1 MSGSSSIHLIL
12 HVFLIFGLLNVR
24 ADELPKALPEDVS
37 MSSEELKK
45 VDHVIQK
52 FINDKELAGAVTIIA
67 RKGKVIY
74 FSAQGM
80 QDISAAKKM
89 DKDSIFRIYS
99 MTKAVVSVAAMRLVE
114 QGQLKLDVPASTYIP
129 SIAKMKLNGKIPN
142 REMTLRDLL
151 SHSSGLPNNIS
162 TDRALRAA
170 GHPSLAES
178 NLEEIMGRIESV
190 PLKYEPGEGWYY
202 SFAADVVGR
211 LVEIGSGLRLDKAL
225 RNLIFDPLGMK
236 DTGFYVPKEKWH
248 RFVTPY
254 GNGLKEITAPQP
266 GTSGP
271 FTFEKAPK
279 FLSGGGGLVSTAADY
294 MRFCLMLTGKGKFQ
308 DNRLLSA
315 KTVSEMFRDQ
325 LPEGVG
331 EITRAPKGRGFGL
344 GFAVRVRK
352 IDSSPLGEC
361 EWLGGL
367 GTEFFISPKDDLAVI
382 TLSNQSPMKQ
392 IKSKVRPFV
401 YSAFIKENKQSN
413 ITPQRREKYLV
424 LDSRII
430 ESTKNAEL
438 TLGEVR
444 KEKSNPLFVE
454 DQPWEPRYDNMYPN
468 VIYDEEENLYKC
480 WYCPFIVDQRTT
492 ETHLDRRKP
501 SLTPYMNARP
511 AGREEALLY
520 ATSKD
525 GINWTKPNLGI
536 VNFNGNSNNN
546 IVSRGLSGAGVIKDE
561 LEQLPGRRYK
571 AFYCSNSGYKMRYS
585 SDGLNWGD
593 EVALPGVGE
602 SDCHANMIW
611 SPELKR
617 YVGILRHYDPIPV
630 TGNRKIARTE
640 SIDSVTWTKSE
651 TIIEG
656 TPQDQLHDMVI
667 FRDGGV
673 YLGLLGCMNYP
684 SKETR
689 NGVRQHIELAWSPDS
704 YKWHR
709 INPGTPFISNSKS
722 NNNEYGKMPYD
733 WGCVF
738 PSAPVFVDDEIR
750 IYYGASDWYFFD
762 WRKGGL
768 ALATLGKD
776 RWAGY
781 EAIDDDDTAI
791 VTTTPLKLD
800 NHIHIT
806 ADVGKGGLIL
816 VNVLDQKGE
825 ILVSSEGIK
834 NSCTEFKLNFGRQY
848 NNINGSKC
856 RIQFII
862 NRAKIYSFRTRLK
875 IRSLTQ

>member
-1 MSGSSSIHLIL
+1 MIGSFSTHLRLLVVLAFSLTIL
-12 HVFLIFGLLNVR
+12 KSE
-24 ADELPKALPEDVS
+24 ELPQALPEEVGL
-37 MSSEELKK
+37 SSKKLKK
-45 VDHVIQK
+45 VDQVIQNY
-52 FINDKELAGAVTIIA
+52 IDKKQLAGAVTIIA
-67 RKGKVIY
+67 RKGKVIH
-74 FSAQGM
+74 FSAHGM
-80 QDISAAKKM
+80 RDLSKVRPM
-89 DKDSIFRIYS
+89 EEDSIFRIYS
-99 MTKAVVSVAAMRLVE
+99 MTKAVVSVAAMVLVE
-114 QGQLKLDVPASTYIP
+114 QGKLKLDVPASSYIP
-129 SIAKMKLNGKIPN
+129 SLGKMKFNGKLPK

-151 SHSSGLPNNIS
+151 SHSSGLPNNVT
-162 TDRALRAA
+162 TDRALRQA

-178 NLEEIMGRIESV
+178 SLEEMMNNLESV
-190 PLKYEPGEGWYY
+190 PLKYEPGKGWYY

-211 LVEIGSGLRLDKAL
+211 LVEIGSGLPLDKAL
-225 RNLIFDPLGMK
+225 KKLIFEPLNMK

-271 FTFEKAPK
+271 FTFEKPPK
-279 FLSGGGGLVSTAADY
+279 FLSGGGGLVSTASDY
-294 MRFCLMLTGKGKFQ
+294 MRFCLMLTGQGKFQ
-308 DNRLLSA
+308 GNRLLSA

-344 GFAVRVRK
+344 GFAVRIRK
-352 IDSSPLGEC
+352 IDSSPIGEC

-367 GTEFFISPKDDLAVI
+367 GTEFFISPKDELAVI
-382 TLSNQSPMKQ
+382 TLSNQSPMRQ
-392 IKSKVRPFV
+392 IKSEVRPYV

-413 ITPQRREKYLV
+413 ITPHRREKYLV

-430 ESTKNAEL
+430 ESTKNAKL
-438 TLGEVR
+438 TLGQITKHE
-444 KEKSNPLFVE
+444 SNPLFVE
-454 DQPWEPRYDNMYPN
+454 GQPWEPRYDNMYPN
-468 VIYDEEENLYKC
+468 VIYDNEENLYKC

-492 ETHLDRRKP
+492 ETHSDRRKP
-501 SLTPYMNARP
+501 SLTPYMDARP

-520 ATSKD
+520 AISKD
-525 GINWTKPNLGI
+525 GLNWVKPELGL
-536 VNFNGNSNNN
+536 VDFKGSSKNN
-546 IVSRGLSGAGVIKDE
+546 IVCRGLSGAGVIKDE
-561 LEQLPGRRYK
+561 LERFPERRYK

-593 EVALPGVGE
+593 EVSLPGVGE

-611 SPELKR
+611 SPELKK

-709 INPGTPFISNSKS
+709 INPRTPFISNSKS

-738 PSAPVFVDDEIR
+738 PSAPVFRDDEIR

-825 ILVSSEGIK
+825 ILVSSQGIK
-834 NSCTEFKLNFGRQY
+834 SSCTEFKLNFDPQY
-848 NNINGSKC
+848 SNLVGKVF
-856 RIQFII
+856 RIQFILQ
-862 NRAKIYSFRTRLK
+862 KSTIYSLNLR
-875 IRSLTQ
+875 

>member
-12 HVFLIFGLLNVR
+12 FVFLIFGLLNVR

-45 VDHVIQK
+45 VDRAIQK
-52 FINDKELAGAVTIIA
+52 FIDDKELAGAVTIIA
-67 RKGKVIY
+67 RKGKVIH

-114 QGQLKLDVPASTYIP
+114 QGKLKLDVPASTYIP
-129 SIAKMKLNGKIPN
+129 SISKMKFSGEIPD

-151 SHSSGLPNNIS
+151 SHSSGLPNNVS
-162 TDRALRAA
+162 TDRALRVA

-178 NLEEIMGRIESV
+178 NLEEIMGRLESV
-190 PLKYEPGEGWYY
+190 PLKYEPGKGWYY

-211 LVEIGSGLRLDKAL
+211 LVEIGSGLQLDKAL
-225 RNLIFDPLGMK
+225 INLIFDPLGMK

-294 MRFCLMLTGKGKFQ
+294 MRFCLMLTGQGKFQ

-344 GFAVRVRK
+344 GFAVRIRK

-367 GTEFFISPKDDLAVI
+367 GTEFFISPKDDLTVI
-382 TLSNQSPMKQ
+382 TLSNQSPMRQ

-401 YSAFIKENKQSN
+401 YSAFIKENKQSD

-424 LDSRII
+424 LNSRII
-430 ESTKNAEL
+430 ESTKNAKL

-454 DQPWEPRYDNMYPN
+454 DRTWEPRYDNMYPN

-492 ETHLDRRKP
+492 ETHPDRRKP
-501 SLTPYMNARP
+501 SLTPYMDARP

-561 LEQLPGRRYK
+561 LEKLPGRRYK

-611 SPELKR
+611 SPELKK

-704 YKWHR
+704 YKWHG

-768 ALATLGKD
+768 ALATLDKN

-781 EAIDDDDTAI
+781 EAVDDDSKAI

-800 NHIHIT
+800 NNIHIT
-806 ADVGKGGLIL
+806 ADVGKGGLIV

-834 NSCTEFKLNFGRQY
+834 NSCTEFKLNFGPQY
-848 NNINGSKC
+848 NHLKGSKC

-862 NRAKIYSFRTRLK
+862 NRAKIYSFRTR
-875 IRSLTQ
+875 

>member
-67 RKGKVIY
+67 RKEKVIY

-438 TLGEVR
+438 TFGEVR

-492 ETHLDRRKP
+492 ETHPDRRKP
-501 SLTPYMNARP
+501 SLTPYMDARP

-585 SDGLNWGD
+585 SDGLNWCD

-834 NSCTEFKLNFGRQY
+834 NSCTEFKLNFGPQY
-848 NNINGSKC
+848 NNLKGSKC

-862 NRAKIYSFRTRLK
+862 NRAKIYSFRTR
-875 IRSLTQ
+875 

>member
-12 HVFLIFGLLNVR
+12 FVFLIFGLLNVR
-24 ADELPKALPEDVS
+24 ADELPMALPEDVS

-52 FINDKELAGAVTIIA
+52 FIDDKELAGAVTIIA
-67 RKGKVIY
+67 RKGKVIH

-114 QGQLKLDVPASTYIP
+114 QGKLKLDVPASTYIP
-129 SIAKMKLNGKIPN
+129 SIAKMKFNGEIPN

-151 SHSSGLPNNIS
+151 SHSSGLPNNVS

-178 NLEEIMGRIESV
+178 NLEEIMGRLESV
-190 PLKYEPGEGWYY
+190 PLKYEPGKGWYY

-211 LVEIGSGLRLDKAL
+211 LVEIGSGLQLDKAL
-225 RNLIFDPLGMK
+225 RDLIFDPLGMK

-344 GFAVRVRK
+344 GFAVRVRR

-430 ESTKNAEL
+430 ESTKNAKL
-438 TLGEVR
+438 TIGEVR

-454 DQPWEPRYDNMYPN
+454 DRTWEPRYDNMYPN

-492 ETHLDRRKP
+492 ETNPDRRKP

-511 AGREEALLY
+511 AGREEAMLY
-520 ATSKD
+520 ATSAD

-561 LEQLPGRRYK
+561 LEKLPGRRYK

-593 EVALPGVGE
+593 EVSLPGVGE

-611 SPELKR
+611 SPELKK

-651 TIIEG
+651 TIMEG

-667 FRDGGV
+667 FRDGEV

-738 PSAPVFVDDEIR
+738 PSAPVFRDDEVR

-768 ALATLGKD
+768 ALATLDKN

-781 EAIDDDDTAI
+781 EAINDIEQAV

-806 ADVGKGGLIL
+806 ADVGKGGLIV

-825 ILVSSEGIK
+825 ILVSSQGIK
-834 NSCTEFKLNFGRQY
+834 NSCTEFKLNFGPEY
-848 NNINGSKC
+848 NHLKGSKC

-862 NRAKIYSFRTRLK
+862 NRAKIYSFRTR
-875 IRSLTQ
+875 

>member
-511 AGREEALLY
+511 AGREEAMLY

-800 NHIHIT
+800 NHINIT

-834 NSCTEFKLNFGRQY
+834 KSCTEFKLNFGRQY

>member
-1 MSGSSSIHLIL
+1 MSGYLSIHLIL
-12 HVFLIFGLLNVR
+12 FVFLIFGLLNVR

-45 VDHVIQK
+45 VDRVIQK
-52 FINDKELAGAVTIIA
+52 FIDDKELAGAVTIIA
-67 RKGKVIY
+67 RKGKVIH

-114 QGQLKLDVPASTYIP
+114 QGKLKLDVPASTYIP
-129 SIAKMKLNGKIPN
+129 SIAKMKFNGEIPN

-151 SHSSGLPNNIS
+151 SHSSGLPNNVS
-162 TDRALRAA
+162 TDRALRVA

-178 NLEEIMGRIESV
+178 NLEEIMGRLESV
-190 PLKYEPGEGWYY
+190 PLRYEPGKGWYY

-211 LVEIGSGLRLDKAL
+211 LVEIGSGLQLDKAL
-225 RNLIFDPLGMK
+225 RDLIFDPLGMK
-236 DTGFYVPKEKWH
+236 DTGFYVPQEKWH
-248 RFVTPY
+248 RFVIPY

-344 GFAVRVRK
+344 GFAVRIRK

-413 ITPQRREKYLV
+413 ITPQKREKYLV

-430 ESTKNAEL
+430 ESTKNAKL
-438 TLGEVR
+438 TIGEVR

-454 DQPWEPRYDNMYPN
+454 DRTWEPRYDNMYPN

-492 ETHLDRRKP
+492 KTVQEKRNP
-501 SLTPYMNARP
+501 SVTPYMSARP
-511 AGREEALLY
+511 AGREEAMLY
-520 ATSKD
+520 ATSAD

-561 LEQLPGRRYK
+561 LEKLPGRRYK

-611 SPELKR
+611 SPELKK

-667 FRDGGV
+667 FRDGGL

-768 ALATLGKD
+768 ALATLDKN

-781 EAIDDDDTAI
+781 EAVDDDSKAI

-800 NHIHIT
+800 NNIHIT
-806 ADVGKGGLIL
+806 ADVGKGGLIV

-834 NSCTEFKLNFGRQY
+834 NSCTEFKLNFGPQY
-848 NNINGSKC
+848 NHLKGSKC

-862 NRAKIYSFRTRLK
+862 NRAKIYSFRTR
-875 IRSLTQ
+875 

>member
-1 MSGSSSIHLIL
+1 M
-12 HVFLIFGLLNVR
+12 NVS
-24 ADELPKALPEDVS
+24 ADELPKALPEGVS

-52 FINDKELAGAVTIIA
+52 FIDDKQLAGAVTIIA
-67 RKGKVIY
+67 RKGKVIH

-80 QDISAAKKM
+80 QNISAAKKM

-114 QGQLKLDVPASTYIP
+114 QGKLKLDVPASTYIP

-151 SHSSGLPNNIS
+151 SHSSGLPNNVS

-178 NLEEIMGRIESV
+178 NLEEIMGRLESV
-190 PLKYEPGEGWYY
+190 PLKYEPGKGWYY

-211 LVEIGSGLRLDKAL
+211 LVEIGSGLQLDKAL
-225 RNLIFDPLGMK
+225 KDLIFDPLGMK

-294 MRFCLMLTGKGKFQ
+294 MRFCLMLTGKGQFQ

-315 KTVSEMFRDQ
+315 KTVSEMFRNQ

-344 GFAVRVRK
+344 GFAVRIRK

-413 ITPQRREKYLV
+413 ITPQKREKYLV

-430 ESTKNAEL
+430 ESTKNAKI
-438 TLGEVR
+438 TLGQITKHE
-444 KEKSNPLFVE
+444 SNPLFVE
-454 DQPWEPRYDNMYPN
+454 DQSWEPRYDNMYPN

-492 ETHLDRRKP
+492 ETVPEKRNP
-501 SLTPYMNARP
+501 SLTPYMSAKP
-511 AGREEALLY
+511 AGREEAMLY
-520 ATSKD
+520 ATSAD

-561 LEQLPGRRYK
+561 LEKLPGRRYK

-611 SPELKR
+611 SPELKK

-738 PSAPVFVDDEIR
+738 PSAPVFRDDEVR

-768 ALATLGKD
+768 ALATLDKD

-781 EAIDDDDTAI
+781 EAVDDDSKAI

-806 ADVGKGGLIL
+806 ADVGKGGFIV

-825 ILVSSEGIK
+825 ILVSSQGIK
-834 NSCTEFKLNFGRQY
+834 NSCTEFKLNFDPQY
-848 NNINGSKC
+848 DNLKGSKC

-862 NRAKIYSFRTRLK
+862 NRAKIYSFRTR
-875 IRSLTQ
+875 

>member
-12 HVFLIFGLLNVR
+12 FVFLIFGLLNGS
-24 ADELPKALPEDVS
+24 ADELPMALPEDVS

-52 FINDKELAGAVTIIA
+52 FIDDKELAGAVTIIA
-67 RKGKVIY
+67 RKGKVIH

-89 DKDSIFRIYS
+89 EKDSIFRIYS

-114 QGQLKLDVPASTYIP
+114 QGKLKLDVPASTYIP

-151 SHSSGLPNNIS
+151 SHSSGLPNNVS
-162 TDRALRAA
+162 TDRALRVA

-178 NLEEIMGRIESV
+178 NLEEIMGRLESV
-190 PLKYEPGEGWYY
+190 PLRYEPGKGWYY

-211 LVEIGSGLRLDKAL
+211 LVEIGSGLQLDKAL
-225 RNLIFDPLGMK
+225 RDLIFDPLGMK

-325 LPEGVG
+325 LTEGVG

-344 GFAVRVRK
+344 GFAVRIRK

-430 ESTKNAEL
+430 ESTKNAKL
-438 TLGEVR
+438 TIGQITKHE
-444 KEKSNPLFVE
+444 SNPLFVE
-454 DQPWEPRYDNMYPN
+454 DQSWEPRYDNMYPN

-492 ETHLDRRKP
+492 ETHPDRRKP
-501 SLTPYMNARP
+501 SLTPYMDARP

-561 LEQLPGRRYK
+561 LEKLPGRRYK

-611 SPELKR
+611 SPELKK

-768 ALATLGKD
+768 ALATLDKN

-781 EAIDDDDTAI
+781 EAVDDDSKAI
-791 VTTTPLKLD
+791 VTTTPLKVD
-800 NHIHIT
+800 NNIHIT
-806 ADVGKGGLIL
+806 ADVGKGGLIV

-825 ILVSSEGIK
+825 ILVSSQGIK
-834 NSCTEFKLNFGRQY
+834 NSCTEFKLNFGPEY
-848 NNINGSKC
+848 NHLKGSKC

-862 NRAKIYSFRTRLK
+862 NRAKIYSFRTR
-875 IRSLTQ
+875 

>member
-1 MSGSSSIHLIL
+1 MIGSFSTHLR
-12 HVFLIFGLLNVR
+12 FLVVLAFGLTILKSE
-24 ADELPKALPEDVS
+24 ELPQALPEEVGL
-37 MSSEELKK
+37 SSKKLKK
-45 VDHVIQK
+45 VDQVIQNY
-52 FINDKELAGAVTIIA
+52 IDKKQLAGAVTIIA
-67 RKGKVIY
+67 RKGKVIHL
-74 FSAQGM
+74 SAHGM
-80 QDISAAKKM
+80 RDLSKVRPM
-89 DKDSIFRIYS
+89 EEDSIFRIYS
-99 MTKAVVSVAAMRLVE
+99 MTKAVVSVAAMVLVE
-114 QGQLKLDVPASTYIP
+114 QGKLKLDVPASSYIP
-129 SIAKMKLNGKIPN
+129 SLGKMKFNGKLPE

-151 SHSSGLPNNIS
+151 SHSSGLPNNVT
-162 TDRALRAA
+162 TDRALRQA

-178 NLEEIMGRIESV
+178 SLEEMMNNLESV
-190 PLKYEPGEGWYY
+190 PLRYEPGKGWYY

-211 LVEIGSGLRLDKAL
+211 LVEIGSGLPLDKAL
-225 RNLIFDPLGMK
+225 KKLIFEPLNMK

-271 FTFEKAPK
+271 FTFEKPPK
-279 FLSGGGGLVSTAADY
+279 FLSGGGGLVSTASDY

-308 DNRLLSA
+308 GNRLLSA

-344 GFAVRVRK
+344 GFAVRIRK
-352 IDSSPLGEC
+352 IDSSPIGEC

-367 GTEFFISPKDDLAVI
+367 GTEFFISPKDELAVI
-382 TLSNQSPMKQ
+382 TLSNQSPMRQ
-392 IKSKVRPFV
+392 IKSEVRPYV

-413 ITPQRREKYLV
+413 ITPHRREKYLV

-430 ESTKNAEL
+430 ESTKNAKL

-454 DQPWEPRYDNMYPN
+454 DQSWEPRYDNMYPN

-492 ETHLDRRKP
+492 ETHPDRRKP
-501 SLTPYMNARP
+501 SLTPYMDARP

-561 LEQLPGRRYK
+561 LEKLPGRRYK

-611 SPELKR
+611 SPELKK

-738 PSAPVFVDDEIR
+738 PSAPVFRDDEVR

-768 ALATLGKD
+768 ALATLDKN

-781 EAIDDDDTAI
+781 EAVDDDDTAI
-791 VTTTPLKLD
+791 ITTTPLKLD

-825 ILVSSEGIK
+825 ILISSQGIK
-834 NSCTEFKLNFGRQY
+834 NSCTEFKINFNPQY
-848 NNINGSKC
+848 SNLVGKVF
-856 RIQFII
+856 RIQFILQKS
-862 NRAKIYSFRTRLK
+862 KIYSLNLR
-875 IRSLTQ
+875 

>member
-1 MSGSSSIHLIL
+1 MIGSFSTHLRIL
-12 HVFLIFGLLNVR
+12 VVLAFGLTILKSE
-24 ADELPKALPEDVS
+24 ELPQALPEEVGL
-37 MSSEELKK
+37 SSKKLKK
-45 VDHVIQK
+45 VDQVIQNY
-52 FINDKELAGAVTIIA
+52 IDKKQLAGAVTIIA
-67 RKGKVIY
+67 RKGKVIH
-74 FSAQGM
+74 FSAHGM
-80 QDISAAKKM
+80 RDLSKARPM
-89 DKDSIFRIYS
+89 EEDSIFRIYS
-99 MTKAVVSVAAMRLVE
+99 MTKAVVSVAAMVLVE
-114 QGQLKLDVPASTYIP
+114 QGKLKLDVPASSYIP
-129 SIAKMKLNGKIPN
+129 SLGKMKFNGKLPKT
-142 REMTLRDLL
+142 EMTLRDLL
-151 SHSSGLPNNIS
+151 SHSSGLPNNVT
-162 TDRALRAA
+162 TDRALRQA
-170 GHPSLAES
+170 GYPPLAES
-178 NLEEIMGRIESV
+178 SLEEMMNNLESV
-190 PLKYEPGEGWYY
+190 PLRYEPGKGWYY

-211 LVEIGSGLRLDKAL
+211 LVEIGSGIPLDKAL
-225 RNLIFDPLGMK
+225 KKLIFEPLNMK

-271 FTFEKAPK
+271 FTFEKPPK
-279 FLSGGGGLVSTAADY
+279 FLSGGGGLVSTASDY
-294 MRFCLMLTGKGKFQ
+294 MRFCLMLTGQGKFQ

-315 KTVSEMFRDQ
+315 KTVSEMFRNQ

-392 IKSKVRPFV
+392 IKSAVRPFV

-413 ITPQRREKYLV
+413 ITPQKREKYLV

-430 ESTKNAEL
+430 ESTKNAKL

-454 DQPWEPRYDNMYPN
+454 DQSWEPRYDNMYPN

-492 ETHLDRRKP
+492 ETHPDRRKP
-501 SLTPYMNARP
+501 SLTPYMDASP
-511 AGREEALLY
+511 DGREEAMLY

-561 LEQLPGRRYK
+561 LEKLPERRYK

-611 SPELKR
+611 SPELKK

-640 SIDSVTWTKSE
+640 SIDSVIWTKSE

-709 INPGTPFISNSKS
+709 INAGTPFISNSKS

-768 ALATLGKD
+768 ALATLGKN

-781 EAIDDDDTAI
+781 EPLNNNSEAI
-791 VTTTPLKLD
+791 VTTVPLLLG
-800 NHIHIT
+800 NRISVT

-816 VNVLDQKGE
+816 VNVLD
-825 ILVSSEGIK
+825 SENVTVYSQVIRT
-834 NSCTEFKLNFGRQY
+834 SCTDFSLSFE
-848 NNINGSKC
+848 SKSFDVAGKKYA
-856 RIQFII
+856 IQFKV
-862 NRAKIYSFRTRLK
+862 RGAKVYSFS
-875 IRSLTQ
+875 IR

>member
-1 MSGSSSIHLIL
+1 MIGSFSTHLHL
-12 HVFLIFGLLNVR
+12 LVVLAFGLTILKSE
-24 ADELPKALPEDVS
+24 ELPQASPEEVGL
-37 MSSEELKK
+37 SSKKLKK
-45 VDHVIQK
+45 VDQVIQNY
-52 FINDKELAGAVTIIA
+52 IDKKQLAGAVTIIA
-67 RKGKVIY
+67 RKGKVIH
-74 FSAQGM
+74 FSAHGM
-80 QDISAAKKM
+80 RDLSKVRPM
-89 DKDSIFRIYS
+89 EEDSIFRIYS
-99 MTKAVVSVAAMRLVE
+99 MTKAVVSVAAMVLVE
-114 QGQLKLDVPASTYIP
+114 QGKLKLDVPASSYIP
-129 SIAKMKLNGKIPN
+129 SLGKMKFNGKLPK

-151 SHSSGLPNNIS
+151 SHSSGLPNNVT
-162 TDRALRAA
+162 TDRALRQA

-178 NLEEIMGRIESV
+178 SLEEMMNNLESV
-190 PLKYEPGEGWYY
+190 PLRYEPGEGWYY

-211 LVEIGSGLRLDKAL
+211 LVEIGSGLPLDKAL
-225 RNLIFDPLGMK
+225 KELIFEPLNMK

-271 FTFEKAPK
+271 FTFEKPPK
-279 FLSGGGGLVSTAADY
+279 FLSGGGGLVSTASDY
-294 MRFCLMLTGKGKFQ
+294 MRFCLMLTGQGNFQ
-308 DNRLLSA
+308 GNRLLSA

-344 GFAVRVRK
+344 GFAVRIRK
-352 IDSSPLGEC
+352 IDSSPVGEC

-367 GTEFFISPKDDLAVI
+367 GTEFFISPKDELAVI
-382 TLSNQSPMKQ
+382 TLSNQSPMRQ
-392 IKSKVRPFV
+392 IKSEVRPYV

-413 ITPQRREKYLV
+413 ITPHRREKYLV

-430 ESTKNAEL
+430 ESTKNAKL
-438 TLGEVR
+438 TLGQITKHE
-444 KEKSNPLFVE
+444 SNPLFVE
-454 DQPWEPRYDNMYPN
+454 GQPWEPRYDNMYPN
-468 VIYDEEENLYKC
+468 VIYDNEENLYKC

-492 ETHLDRRKP
+492 ETHPNRRKP
-501 SLTPYMNARP
+501 SLTPYMDARP

-520 ATSKD
+520 AISKD
-525 GINWTKPNLGI
+525 GLNWVKPELGL
-536 VNFNGNSNNN
+536 VDFKGSSKNN
-546 IVSRGLSGAGVIKDE
+546 IVCRGLSGAGIIKDE
-561 LEQLPGRRYK
+561 LERLPERRYK

-585 SDGLNWGD
+585 FDGLNWGD
-593 EVALPGVGE
+593 EVSLPGVGE

-611 SPELKR
+611 SPELKK

-651 TIIEG
+651 TILEG
-656 TPQDQLHDMVI
+656 TPQNQLHDMVI

-709 INPGTPFISNSKS
+709 VNPGAPFISNSESK
-722 NNNEYGKMPYD
+722 NNEYGKMPYD

-768 ALATLGKD
+768 ALATLGKN

-781 EAIDDDDTAI
+781 EPLNNNSEAI
-791 VTTTPLKLD
+791 VTTVPLMLG
-800 NHIHIT
+800 NRISVT
-806 ADVGKGGLIL
+806 ADVGKGGLIS
-816 VNVLDQKGE
+816 VNVLD
-825 ILVSSEGIK
+825 SENVTVCSQVIRT
-834 NSCTEFKLNFGRQY
+834 SCTDFSLSFE
-848 NNINGSKC
+848 SKSFDVAGKKYA
-856 RIQFII
+856 IQFKV
-862 NRAKIYSFRTRLK
+862 RGAKVYSFS
-875 IRSLTQ
+875 IR

>member
-12 HVFLIFGLLNVR
+12 FVFLIFGLLNGR
-24 ADELPKALPEDVS
+24 ADELPMALPEDVS

-52 FINDKELAGAVTIIA
+52 FIDDKELAGAVTIIA
-67 RKGKVIY
+67 RKGKVIH

-114 QGQLKLDVPASTYIP
+114 QGKLKLDVPASTYIP

-151 SHSSGLPNNIS
+151 SHSSGLPNNVS
-162 TDRALRAA
+162 TDRALRVA

-178 NLEEIMGRIESV
+178 NLEEIMGRLESV
-190 PLKYEPGEGWYY
+190 PLRYEPSKGWYY

-211 LVEIGSGLRLDKAL
+211 LVEIGSGLQLDKAL
-225 RNLIFDPLGMK
+225 RDLIFDPLGMK

-294 MRFCLMLTGKGKFQ
+294 MRFCLMLTGQGQFQ

-344 GFAVRVRK
+344 GFAVRIRK

-430 ESTKNAEL
+430 ESTKNAKL
-438 TLGEVR
+438 ILGQITKHE
-444 KEKSNPLFVE
+444 SNPLFVE

-492 ETHLDRRKP
+492 ETNPDRRKP

-511 AGREEALLY
+511 AGREEAMLY
-520 ATSKD
+520 ATSAD

-561 LEQLPGRRYK
+561 LEKLPGRRYK

-593 EVALPGVGE
+593 EVSLPGVGE

-611 SPELKR
+611 SPELKK

-768 ALATLGKD
+768 ALATLDKN

-781 EAIDDDDTAI
+781 EAVDDDSKAI

-800 NHIHIT
+800 NNIHIT
-806 ADVGKGGLIL
+806 ADVGKGGLIV

-825 ILVSSEGIK
+825 ILVSSQGIK
-834 NSCTEFKLNFGRQY
+834 NSCTEFKLNFGPEY
-848 NNINGSKC
+848 NHLKGSKC

-862 NRAKIYSFRTRLK
+862 NRAKIYSFRTR
-875 IRSLTQ
+875 

>member
-413 ITPQRREKYLV
+413 IAPQRREKYLV

-501 SLTPYMNARP
+501 SLTPYMDARP

>member
-1 MSGSSSIHLIL
+1 MSGSTSIHLIL
-12 HVFLIFGLLNVR
+12 FVFLIFGLLKGR
-24 ADELPKALPEDVS
+24 ADELPMALPEDVS

-52 FINDKELAGAVTIIA
+52 FIDDKELAGAVTIIA
-67 RKGKVIY
+67 RKGKVIH

-89 DKDSIFRIYS
+89 EKDSIFRIYS

-114 QGQLKLDVPASTYIP
+114 QGKLKLDVPASTYIP
-129 SIAKMKLNGKIPN
+129 SIAKMKFNGEIPN

-151 SHSSGLPNNIS
+151 SHSSGLPNNVS
-162 TDRALRAA
+162 TDRALRVA

-178 NLEEIMGRIESV
+178 NLEEIMGRLESV
-190 PLKYEPGEGWYY
+190 PLRYEPSKGWYY

-211 LVEIGSGLRLDKAL
+211 LVEIGSGLQLDKAL
-225 RNLIFDPLGMK
+225 RDLIFDPLGMK

-279 FLSGGGGLVSTAADY
+279 FLSGGGGLVSTAGDY

-344 GFAVRVRK
+344 GFAVRIRK

-430 ESTKNAEL
+430 ESTKNAKL
-438 TLGEVR
+438 TIGEVR

-454 DQPWEPRYDNMYPN
+454 DRTWEPRYDNMYPN

-492 ETHLDRRKP
+492 KTVSEKRNP

-511 AGREEALLY
+511 AGREEAMLY
-520 ATSKD
+520 ATSAD

-561 LEQLPGRRYK
+561 LEKLPGRRYK

-593 EVALPGVGE
+593 EVSLPGVGE

-611 SPELKR
+611 SPELKK

-768 ALATLGKD
+768 ALATLDKD

-781 EAIDDDDTAI
+781 EAVDDDSKAI

-800 NHIHIT
+800 NNIHIT
-806 ADVGKGGLIL
+806 ADVGKGGLIV

-834 NSCTEFKLNFGRQY
+834 NSCTEFKLNFGPQY
-848 NNINGSKC
+848 NHLKGSKY

-862 NRAKIYSFRTRLK
+862 NRAKIYSFRTR
-875 IRSLTQ
+875 

>member
-1 MSGSSSIHLIL
+1 MSGSSSIHFIL
-12 HVFLIFGLLNVR
+12 YVFIVFGLMNVS
-24 ADELPKALPEDVS
+24 ADELPKALPEGVS

-52 FINDKELAGAVTIIA
+52 FIDDKELAGAVTIIA
-67 RKGKVIY
+67 RKGKVIH

-80 QDISAAKKM
+80 QNISAAKKM

-114 QGQLKLDVPASTYIP
+114 QGKLKLDVPASTYIP
-129 SIAKMKLNGKIPN
+129 SIAKMKLDGEIPN

-151 SHSSGLPNNIS
+151 SHSSGLPNNVS

-178 NLEEIMGRIESV
+178 NLEEIMGRLESV
-190 PLKYEPGEGWYY
+190 PLKYEPSKGWYY

-211 LVEIGSGLRLDKAL
+211 LVEIGSGLQLDKAL
-225 RNLIFDPLGMK
+225 KDLIFDPLGMK

-271 FTFEKAPK
+271 FTFEKAPR

-294 MRFCLMLTGKGKFQ
+294 MRFCLMLTGKGQFQ

-315 KTVSEMFRDQ
+315 KTVSEMFRNQ

-344 GFAVRVRK
+344 GFAVRIRK

-367 GTEFFISPKDDLAVI
+367 GTEFFISPKDDLVVI

-413 ITPQRREKYLV
+413 ITPQKREKYLV

-430 ESTKNAEL
+430 DSTKNAKL
-438 TLGEVR
+438 TLGQITKHE
-444 KEKSNPLFVE
+444 SNPLFVE
-454 DQPWEPRYDNMYPN
+454 DQSWEPRYDNMYPN

-492 ETHLDRRKP
+492 ETVPEKRNP
-501 SLTPYMNARP
+501 SLTPYMSARP
-511 AGREEALLY
+511 AGREEAMLY
-520 ATSKD
+520 ATSAD
-525 GINWTKPNLGI
+525 GFNWTKPNLGI

-561 LEQLPGRRYK
+561 LEKLPGRRYK

-611 SPELKR
+611 SPELKK

-640 SIDSVTWTKSE
+640 SVDSVTWTKSE

-704 YKWHR
+704 FKWHR

-722 NNNEYGKMPYD
+722 NNLEYGKMPYD

-738 PSAPVFVDDEIR
+738 PSAPVFVNDEIR

-768 ALATLGKD
+768 ALATLDKN

-781 EAIDDDDTAI
+781 EAVDDDDTAI
-791 VTTTPLKLD
+791 VTTNPLKLD
-800 NHIHIT
+800 NNIHIT
-806 ADVGKGGLIL
+806 ADVGKGGRIL
-816 VNVLDQKGE
+816 VNVLNQKGE
-825 ILVSSEGIK
+825 ILVSSQGIK
-834 NSCTEFKLNFGRQY
+834 NSCTEFKLNFNPQY
-848 NNINGSKC
+848 SNLVGKVL
-856 RIQFII
+856 RIQFILQKS
-862 NRAKIYSFRTRLK
+862 KIYSLNLR
-875 IRSLTQ
+875 

>member
-12 HVFLIFGLLNVR
+12 FVFLIFGLLNGR
-24 ADELPKALPEDVS
+24 ADELPMALPEDVS

-52 FINDKELAGAVTIIA
+52 FIDDKELAGAVTIIA
-67 RKGKVIY
+67 RKGKVIH

-114 QGQLKLDVPASTYIP
+114 QGKLKLDVPASTYIP
-129 SIAKMKLNGKIPN
+129 SIAKMKFNGEIPN

-151 SHSSGLPNNIS
+151 SHSSGLPNNVS
-162 TDRALRAA
+162 TDRALRVA

-178 NLEEIMGRIESV
+178 NLEEIMGRLESV
-190 PLKYEPGEGWYY
+190 PLRYEPSKGWYY

-211 LVEIGSGLRLDKAL
+211 LVEIGSGLQLDKAL
-225 RNLIFDPLGMK
+225 RDLIFDPLGMK
-236 DTGFYVPKEKWH
+236 DTGFYVPQEKWH
-248 RFVTPY
+248 RFVIPY

-344 GFAVRVRK
+344 GFAVRIRK

-430 ESTKNAEL
+430 ESTKNAKL
-438 TLGEVR
+438 ILGQITKHE
-444 KEKSNPLFVE
+444 SNPLFVE

-492 ETHLDRRKP
+492 ETVPEKRNP
-501 SLTPYMNARP
+501 SDTPYMSARP
-511 AGREEALLY
+511 AGREEAMLY
-520 ATSKD
+520 ATSAD

-561 LEQLPGRRYK
+561 LEKLPGRRYK

-593 EVALPGVGE
+593 EVSLPGVGE

-611 SPELKR
+611 SPELKK

-667 FRDGGV
+667 FRDGGL

-768 ALATLGKD
+768 ALATLDKN

-781 EAIDDDDTAI
+781 EAVDDDSKAI

-800 NHIHIT
+800 NNIHIT
-806 ADVGKGGLIL
+806 ADVGKGGLIV

-825 ILVSSEGIK
+825 ILVSSQGIK
-834 NSCTEFKLNFGRQY
+834 NSCTEFKLNFGPEY
-848 NNINGSKC
+848 NHLKGSKC

-862 NRAKIYSFRTRLK
+862 NRAKVYSFRTR
-875 IRSLTQ
+875 

>member
-501 SLTPYMNARP
+501 SLTPYMDARP

-800 NHIHIT
+800 NHINIT

-834 NSCTEFKLNFGRQY
+834 KSCTEFKLNFGRQY

>member
-12 HVFLIFGLLNVR
+12 IVFLIFGLLNVR

-52 FINDKELAGAVTIIA
+52 FIDDKELAGAVTIIA
-67 RKGKVIY
+67 RKGKVIH

-151 SHSSGLPNNIS
+151 SHSSGLPNNVS

-178 NLEEIMGRIESV
+178 NLEEMMGRLESV
-190 PLKYEPGEGWYY
+190 PLKYEPGKGWYY

-211 LVEIGSGLRLDKAL
+211 LVEIGSGLQLDKAL

-236 DTGFYVPKEKWH
+236 DTGFYVPKEKWE

-271 FTFEKAPK
+271 FTFKKAPK

-294 MRFCLMLTGKGKFQ
+294 MRFCLMLTGKGRFK

-401 YSAFIKENKQSN
+401 YSAFIEENKQSN
-413 ITPQRREKYLV
+413 ITPQRREKFLL

-430 ESTKNAEL
+430 ESTKNAKL

-454 DQPWEPRYDNMYPN
+454 DRPWEPRYDNMYPN

-492 ETHLDRRKP
+492 ETHPDIRKP
-501 SLTPYMNARP
+501 SLTPYMDARP

-561 LEQLPGRRYK
+561 LEKLPGRRYK

-611 SPELKR
+611 SPELKK
-617 YVGILRHYDPIPV
+617 YVGILRHYDPITV

-709 INPGTPFISNSKS
+709 INPGAPFISNSKS

-768 ALATLGKD
+768 ALATLDKN

-781 EAIDDDDTAI
+781 EAVDDDSKAI

-800 NHIHIT
+800 NNIHIT
-806 ADVGKGGLIL
+806 ADVGKGGLIV

-834 NSCTEFKLNFGRQY
+834 NSCTEFKLNFGPQY
-848 NNINGSKC
+848 NNIKGSKC

-862 NRAKIYSFRTRLK
+862 NRAKVYSFRTR
-875 IRSLTQ
+875 

>member
-1 MSGSSSIHLIL
+1 
-12 HVFLIFGLLNVR
+12 
-24 ADELPKALPEDVS
+24 
-37 MSSEELKK
+37 
-45 VDHVIQK
+45 
-52 FINDKELAGAVTIIA
+52 TIIA
-67 RKGKVIY
+67 RKGKVIH
-74 FSAQGM
+74 FSAHGM
-80 QDISAAKKM
+80 RDLSKVRPM
-89 DKDSIFRIYS
+89 EEDSIFRIYS
-99 MTKAVVSVAAMRLVE
+99 MTKAVVSVAAMVLVE
-114 QGQLKLDVPASTYIP
+114 QEKLKLDVPASSYIP
-129 SIAKMKLNGKIPN
+129 SLGKMKFNGKLPK

-151 SHSSGLPNNIS
+151 SHSSGLPNNVT
-162 TDRALRAA
+162 TDRALRKA

-178 NLEEIMGRIESV
+178 SLEEMMNNLESV
-190 PLKYEPGEGWYY
+190 PLKYEPGKGWYY

-211 LVEIGSGLRLDKAL
+211 LVEIGSGLPLDKAL
-225 RNLIFDPLGMK
+225 KKLIFEPLNMK

-271 FTFEKAPK
+271 FTFEKPPK
-279 FLSGGGGLVSTAADY
+279 FLSGGGGLVSTASDY
-294 MRFCLMLTGKGKFQ
+294 MRFCLMLTGQGKFQ
-308 DNRLLSA
+308 GNRLLSA

-344 GFAVRVRK
+344 GFAVRIRK
-352 IDSSPLGEC
+352 IDSSPIGEC

-367 GTEFFISPKDDLAVI
+367 GTEFFISPKDELAVI
-382 TLSNQSPMKQ
+382 TLSNQSPMRH
-392 IKSKVRPFV
+392 IKSEVRPYV

-413 ITPQRREKYLV
+413 ITPHRREKYLV

-430 ESTKNAEL
+430 ESTKNAKL
-438 TLGEVR
+438 TLGQITKHE
-444 KEKSNPLFVE
+444 SNPLFVE
-454 DQPWEPRYDNMYPN
+454 GQPWEPRYDNMYPN
-468 VIYDEEENLYKC
+468 VIYDNEENLYKC

-492 ETHLDRRKP
+492 ETHPNRRKP
-501 SLTPYMNARP
+501 SLTPYMDARP

-520 ATSKD
+520 AISKD
-525 GINWTKPNLGI
+525 GLNWVKPELGL
-536 VNFNGNSNNN
+536 VDFKGSSKNN
-546 IVSRGLSGAGVIKDE
+546 IVCRGLSGAGVIKDE
-561 LEQLPGRRYK
+561 LERFPERRYK

-611 SPELKR
+611 SPELKK

-656 TPQDQLHDMVI
+656 TPQNQLHDMVI

-709 INPGTPFISNSKS
+709 INPRTPFISNSKS

-768 ALATLGKD
+768 ALATLGKN

-781 EAIDDDDTAI
+781 EPLNNNSEAI
-791 VTTTPLKLD
+791 VTTVPLMLG
-800 NHIHIT
+800 NRISVT
-806 ADVGKGGLIL
+806 ADVGKGGLIS
-816 VNVLDQKGE
+816 VNVLD
-825 ILVSSEGIK
+825 SENVTVYSQVIRT
-834 NSCTEFKLNFGRQY
+834 SCTDFSLSFE
-848 NNINGSKC
+848 SKSFDVAGKKC
-856 RIQFII
+856 AIQFKV
-862 NRAKIYSFRTRLK
+862 RGAKVYSFS
-875 IRSLTQ
+875 IR

>member
-1 MSGSSSIHLIL
+1 MSGYSSIHLIL
-12 HVFLIFGLLNVR
+12 FVFLIFGLLNVR

-45 VDHVIQK
+45 VDRVIQK
-52 FINDKELAGAVTIIA
+52 FIDDKELAGAVTIIA
-67 RKGKVIY
+67 RKGKVIH

-80 QDISAAKKM
+80 QNISAAKKM

-114 QGQLKLDVPASTYIP
+114 QGKLKLDVPASTYIP

-151 SHSSGLPNNIS
+151 SHSSGLPNNVS

-170 GHPSLAES
+170 GHLSLAES
-178 NLEEIMGRIESV
+178 NLEEIMGRLESV
-190 PLKYEPGEGWYY
+190 PLKYEPGKGWYY

-211 LVEIGSGLRLDKAL
+211 LVEIGSGLQLDKAL
-225 RNLIFDPLGMK
+225 RDLIFDPLGMK
-236 DTGFYVPKEKWH
+236 DTGFYVPQEKWH
-248 RFVTPY
+248 RFVIPY

-344 GFAVRVRK
+344 GFAVRIRK

-392 IKSKVRPFV
+392 IKGKVRPFV
-401 YSAFIKENKQSN
+401 YSAFIEENKQSS

-430 ESTKNAEL
+430 ESTKNAKL
-438 TLGEVR
+438 TLGQITKHE
-444 KEKSNPLFVE
+444 SNPLFVE
-454 DQPWEPRYDNMYPN
+454 DQSWEPRYDNMYPN
-468 VIYDEEENLYKC
+468 VIYDKEENLYKC

-492 ETHLDRRKP
+492 ETVPEKRNP
-501 SLTPYMNARP
+501 SLTPYMSARP
-511 AGREEALLY
+511 AGREEAMLY
-520 ATSKD
+520 ATSAD

-561 LEQLPGRRYK
+561 LEKLPGRRYK

-611 SPELKR
+611 SPELKK

-640 SIDSVTWTKSE
+640 SVDSVTWTKSE

-768 ALATLGKD
+768 ALATLDKN

-781 EAIDDDDTAI
+781 EAVNDIEPAV

-800 NHIHIT
+800 NNIHIT
-806 ADVGKGGLIL
+806 ADVGKGGLIV

-834 NSCTEFKLNFGRQY
+834 NSCTEFKLNFGPQY
-848 NNINGSKC
+848 NHLKGSKC

-862 NRAKIYSFRTRLK
+862 NRAKIYSFRTR
-875 IRSLTQ
+875 

>member
-12 HVFLIFGLLNVR
+12 FVFLIFGLLNGS
-24 ADELPKALPEDVS
+24 ADELPMALPEDVS

-52 FINDKELAGAVTIIA
+52 FIDDKELAGAVTIIA
-67 RKGKVIY
+67 RKGKVIH

-89 DKDSIFRIYS
+89 EKDSIFRIYS

-114 QGQLKLDVPASTYIP
+114 QGKLKLDVPASTYIP

-151 SHSSGLPNNIS
+151 SHSSGLPNNVS
-162 TDRALRAA
+162 TDRALRVA

-178 NLEEIMGRIESV
+178 NLEEIMGRLESV
-190 PLKYEPGEGWYY
+190 PLRYEPSKGWYY

-211 LVEIGSGLRLDKAL
+211 LVEIGSGLQLDKAL
-225 RNLIFDPLGMK
+225 RDLIFDPLGMK

-294 MRFCLMLTGKGKFQ
+294 MRFCLMLTGQGQFQ

-325 LPEGVG
+325 LTEGVG

-344 GFAVRVRK
+344 GFAVRIRK
-352 IDSSPLGEC
+352 INSSPLGEC

-430 ESTKNAEL
+430 ESTKNAKL
-438 TLGEVR
+438 TIGEVR

-454 DQPWEPRYDNMYPN
+454 DRTWEPRYDNMYPN

-492 ETHLDRRKP
+492 ETNPDRRKP

-511 AGREEALLY
+511 AGREEAMLY
-520 ATSKD
+520 ATSAD

-561 LEQLPGRRYK
+561 LEKLPGRRYK

-611 SPELKR
+611 SPELKK

-768 ALATLGKD
+768 ALATLDKN

-781 EAIDDDDTAI
+781 EAVDDDSKAI
-791 VTTTPLKLD
+791 VTTTPLKVD
-800 NHIHIT
+800 NNIHIT
-806 ADVGKGGLIL
+806 ADVGKGGLIV

-825 ILVSSEGIK
+825 ILVSSQGIK
-834 NSCTEFKLNFGRQY
+834 NSCTEFKLNFGPEY
-848 NNINGSKC
+848 NHLKGSKC

-862 NRAKIYSFRTRLK
+862 NRAKIYSFRTR
-875 IRSLTQ
+875 

>member
-1 MSGSSSIHLIL
+1 MSGSTSIHLIL
-12 HVFLIFGLLNVR
+12 FVFLIFGLLNGS
-24 ADELPKALPEDVS
+24 ADELPMALPEDVS

-52 FINDKELAGAVTIIA
+52 FIDDKELAGAVTIIA
-67 RKGKVIY
+67 RKGKVIH

-89 DKDSIFRIYS
+89 EKDSIFRIYS

-114 QGQLKLDVPASTYIP
+114 QGKLKLDVPASTYIP
-129 SIAKMKLNGKIPN
+129 SIAKMKFNGEIPN

-151 SHSSGLPNNIS
+151 SHSSGLPNNVS
-162 TDRALRAA
+162 TDRALRVA

-178 NLEEIMGRIESV
+178 NLEEIMGRLESV
-190 PLKYEPGEGWYY
+190 PLRYEPGKGWYY

-211 LVEIGSGLRLDKAL
+211 LVEIGSGLQLDKAL
-225 RNLIFDPLGMK
+225 RDLIFDPLGMK

-271 FTFEKAPK
+271 FTFEKAPR

-325 LPEGVG
+325 LTEGVG

-344 GFAVRVRK
+344 GFAVRIRK
-352 IDSSPLGEC
+352 INSSPLGEC

-413 ITPQRREKYLV
+413 ITPQKREKHLV

-430 ESTKNAEL
+430 ESTKNAKL
-438 TLGEVR
+438 TIGEVR

-454 DQPWEPRYDNMYPN
+454 DRTWEPRYDNMYPN

-492 ETHLDRRKP
+492 ETHPDRRKP
-501 SLTPYMNARP
+501 SLTQYMDARP

-561 LEQLPGRRYK
+561 LEKLPGRRYK

-593 EVALPGVGE
+593 EVSLPGVGE

-611 SPELKR
+611 SPELKK

-768 ALATLGKD
+768 ALATLDKN

-781 EAIDDDDTAI
+781 EAVDDDSKAI
-791 VTTTPLKLD
+791 VTTTPLKVD
-800 NHIHIT
+800 NNIHIT
-806 ADVGKGGLIL
+806 ADVGKGGLIV

-825 ILVSSEGIK
+825 ILVSSQGIK
-834 NSCTEFKLNFGRQY
+834 NSCTEFKLNFGPEY
-848 NNINGSKC
+848 NHLKGSKC

-862 NRAKIYSFRTRLK
+862 NRAKIYSFRTR
-875 IRSLTQ
+875 

>member
-12 HVFLIFGLLNVR
+12 FVFLIFGLLNGR
-24 ADELPKALPEDVS
+24 ADELPMALPEDVS

-52 FINDKELAGAVTIIA
+52 FIDDKELAGAVTIIA
-67 RKGKVIY
+67 RKGKVIH

-89 DKDSIFRIYS
+89 EKDSIFRIYS

-114 QGQLKLDVPASTYIP
+114 QGKLKLDVPASTYIP

-151 SHSSGLPNNIS
+151 SHSSGLPNNVS
-162 TDRALRAA
+162 TDRALRVA

-178 NLEEIMGRIESV
+178 NLEEIMGRLESV
-190 PLKYEPGEGWYY
+190 PLRYEPSKGWYY

-211 LVEIGSGLRLDKAL
+211 LVEIGSGLQLDKAL
-225 RNLIFDPLGMK
+225 RDLIFDPLGMK

-344 GFAVRVRK
+344 GFAVRIRK

-367 GTEFFISPKDDLAVI
+367 GTEFFISPKDDLTVI

-430 ESTKNAEL
+430 ESTKNAKL
-438 TLGEVR
+438 TIGEVR

-454 DQPWEPRYDNMYPN
+454 DRTWEPRYDNMYPN

-492 ETHLDRRKP
+492 ETHPDRRKP
-501 SLTPYMNARP
+501 SLTPYMDARP

-561 LEQLPGRRYK
+561 LEKLPGRRYK

-593 EVALPGVGE
+593 EVSLPGVGE

-611 SPELKR
+611 SPELKK

-768 ALATLGKD
+768 ALATLDKN

-781 EAIDDDDTAI
+781 EAVDDDSKAI

-800 NHIHIT
+800 NNIHIT
-806 ADVGKGGLIL
+806 ADVGKGGLIV

-825 ILVSSEGIK
+825 ILGSSQGIK
-834 NSCTEFKLNFGRQY
+834 NSCTEFKLNFGPQY
-848 NNINGSKC
+848 NHLKGIKY

-862 NRAKIYSFRTRLK
+862 NRAKIYSFRTR
-875 IRSLTQ
+875 

>member
-12 HVFLIFGLLNVR
+12 FVFLIFGLLNVR
-24 ADELPKALPEDVS
+24 ADELPMALPEDVS

-52 FINDKELAGAVTIIA
+52 FIDDKELAGAVTIIA
-67 RKGKVIY
+67 RKGKVIH

-89 DKDSIFRIYS
+89 EKDSIFRIYS

-114 QGQLKLDVPASTYIP
+114 QGKLKLDVPASTYIP

-151 SHSSGLPNNIS
+151 SHSSGLPNNVS
-162 TDRALRAA
+162 TDRALRVA

-178 NLEEIMGRIESV
+178 NLEEIMGRLESV
-190 PLKYEPGEGWYY
+190 PLRYEPSKGWYY

-211 LVEIGSGLRLDKAL
+211 LVEIGSGLQLDKAL
-225 RNLIFDPLGMK
+225 RDLIFDPLGMK

-294 MRFCLMLTGKGKFQ
+294 MRFCLMLTGQGQFQ

-325 LPEGVG
+325 LTEGVG

-344 GFAVRVRK
+344 GFAVRIRK

-430 ESTKNAEL
+430 ESTKNAKL
-438 TLGEVR
+438 TIGEVR

-454 DQPWEPRYDNMYPN
+454 DRTWEPRYDNMYPN

-492 ETHLDRRKP
+492 ETHPDRRKP
-501 SLTPYMNARP
+501 SLTPYMDARP

-561 LEQLPGRRYK
+561 LEKLPGRRYK

-593 EVALPGVGE
+593 EVSLPGVGE

-611 SPELKR
+611 SPELKK

-768 ALATLGKD
+768 ALATLDKN

-781 EAIDDDDTAI
+781 EAVDDDSKAI

-800 NHIHIT
+800 NNIHIT
-806 ADVGKGGLIL
+806 ADVGKGGLIV

-825 ILVSSEGIK
+825 ILVSSQGIK
-834 NSCTEFKLNFGRQY
+834 NSCTEFKLNFGPEY
-848 NNINGSKC
+848 NHLKGSKC

-862 NRAKIYSFRTRLK
+862 NRAKIYSFRTR
-875 IRSLTQ
+875 

>member
-1 MSGSSSIHLIL
+1 MSGSLSIHLIL
-12 HVFLIFGLLNVR
+12 FVFLIFGLLNVR

-52 FINDKELAGAVTIIA
+52 FIDDKELAGAVTIIA
-67 RKGKVIY
+67 RKGKVIH

-89 DKDSIFRIYS
+89 EKDSIFRIYS

-114 QGQLKLDVPASTYIP
+114 QGKLKLDVPVSTYIP

-151 SHSSGLPNNIS
+151 SHSSGLPNNVS
-162 TDRALRAA
+162 TDRSLRAA

-178 NLEEIMGRIESV
+178 NLEEIMGRLESV
-190 PLKYEPGEGWYY
+190 PLRYEPGKGWYY

-211 LVEIGSGLRLDKAL
+211 LVEIGSDLQLDKAL
-225 RNLIFDPLGMK
+225 RDLIFDPLGMK

-430 ESTKNAEL
+430 ESTKNAKL
-438 TLGEVR
+438 TLGQITKHE
-444 KEKSNPLFVE
+444 SNPLFVE
-454 DQPWEPRYDNMYPN
+454 DQSWEPRYDNMYPN

-492 ETHLDRRKP
+492 ETVPEKRNP
-501 SLTPYMNARP
+501 SLTPYMSAKP
-511 AGREEALLY
+511 AGREEAMLY
-520 ATSKD
+520 ATSVD

-561 LEQLPGRRYK
+561 LEKLPGRRYK

-611 SPELKR
+611 SPELKK

-738 PSAPVFVDDEIR
+738 PSAPVFVNDEIR

-768 ALATLGKD
+768 ALATLDKN

-781 EAIDDDDTAI
+781 EAINDIEPAV

-806 ADVGKGGLIL
+806 AGVGKGGLIV

-834 NSCTEFKLNFGRQY
+834 NPCTEFKLNFGPQY
-848 NNINGSKC
+848 NHLKGSKC

-862 NRAKIYSFRTRLK
+862 NRAKIYSFRTR
-875 IRSLTQ
+875 

>member
-1 MSGSSSIHLIL
+1 MSGSTSIHLIL
-12 HVFLIFGLLNVR
+12 FVFLIFGLLNGR
-24 ADELPKALPEDVS
+24 ADELPMALPEDVS

-52 FINDKELAGAVTIIA
+52 FIDDKELAGAVTIIA
-67 RKGKVIY
+67 RKGKVIH

-114 QGQLKLDVPASTYIP
+114 QGKLKLDVPASTYIP

-151 SHSSGLPNNIS
+151 SHSSGLPNNVS
-162 TDRALRAA
+162 TDRALRVA

-178 NLEEIMGRIESV
+178 NLEEIMGRLESV
-190 PLKYEPGEGWYY
+190 PLRYEPSKGWYY

-211 LVEIGSGLRLDKAL
+211 LVEIGSGLQLDKAL
-225 RNLIFDPLGMK
+225 RDLIFDPLGMK

-294 MRFCLMLTGKGKFQ
+294 MRFCLMLTGQGQFQ

-325 LPEGVG
+325 LTEGVG

-344 GFAVRVRK
+344 GFAVRIRK
-352 IDSSPLGEC
+352 INSSPLGEC

-430 ESTKNAEL
+430 ESTKNAKL
-438 TLGEVR
+438 TIGQITKHE
-444 KEKSNPLFVE
+444 SNPLFVE

-492 ETHLDRRKP
+492 ETHPDRRKP
-501 SLTPYMNARP
+501 SLTPYMDARP

-561 LEQLPGRRYK
+561 LEKLPGRRYK

-593 EVALPGVGE
+593 EVSLPGVGE

-611 SPELKR
+611 SPELKK

-768 ALATLGKD
+768 ALATLDKN

-781 EAIDDDDTAI
+781 EAVDDDSKAI
-791 VTTTPLKLD
+791 VTTTPLKVD
-800 NHIHIT
+800 NNIHIT
-806 ADVGKGGLIL
+806 ADVGKGGLIV

-825 ILVSSEGIK
+825 ILVSSQGIK
-834 NSCTEFKLNFGRQY
+834 NSCTEFKLNFGPEY
-848 NNINGSKC
+848 NHLKGSKC

-862 NRAKIYSFRTRLK
+862 NRAKIYSFRTR
-875 IRSLTQ
+875 